1 MNIGFYLD
9 HTADEKQMSGICN
22 AISDAFSKK
31 IIKDA
36 AIFFDDATPCNIK
49 IPCATFNSCDLW
61 SFHGKLVAC
70 SPNALVKSIE
80 IVNNIDIY
88 YYYEVGKIDTI
99 SLLLL
104 ENVETI
110 CNGDYAKS
118 NFTRLTNSDPAGV
131 STDYKNIVEVIL

>member
-9 HTADEKQMSGICN
+9 NTANEKQMSGICN
-22 AISDAFSKK
+22 AINDAFSKK

-36 AIFFDDATPCNIK
+36 AIFFDDATPCNVK

-61 SFHGKLVAC
+61 SFHGKLVTC
-70 SPNALVKSIE
+70 SHSALAKATK

-88 YYYEVGKIDTI
+88 YYYEVDKIDTI

-104 ENVETI
+104 EDIQTI
-110 CNGDYAKS
+110 CNGDYATS
-118 NFTRLTNSDPAGV
+118 NFKRLTNSDPAGV
-131 STDYKNIVEVIL
+131 SKNYNNIIEVIS